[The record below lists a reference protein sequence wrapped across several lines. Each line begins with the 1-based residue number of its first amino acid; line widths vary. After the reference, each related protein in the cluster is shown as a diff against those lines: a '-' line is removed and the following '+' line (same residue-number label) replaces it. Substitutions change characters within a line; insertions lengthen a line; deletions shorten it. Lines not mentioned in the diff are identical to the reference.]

1 VIITSTGMHEP
12 ILDRHLFEPVLNG
25 VRKHLALPGGV
36 STSIADRDLI
46 ERYLGIWSG

>member
-25 VRKHLALPGGV
+25 VRKHLALLGT
-36 STSIADRDLI
+36 STLRCYSASRP
-46 ERYLGIWSG
+46 E